1 MSSLQTRLQDPDY
14 INWVKAGL
22 CLIHTKSV
30 LEEFAEA
37 ASQSLHQSIL
47 KNIVPTYASAAQPIC
62 GVNIARQKLIPIC
75 SDPYCQNFIKEVI
88 NNGFDPNHAFTV
100 NRWNLGNC
108 DTGQWHSHHWQV
120 AKLFM
125 NNGQEPT
132 HVHPK
137 ETDMSGI
144 INFLSHCKIPRNAVT
159 NIGFFG
165 KVSTVQPGLSKPCI
179 KQAPVLSKHFH
190 FPPIDFTCK

>member
-1 MSSLQTRLQDPDY
+1 MSSLKVRLQDQDY

-22 CLIHTKSV
+22 CLIHTKSG

-47 KNIVPTYASAAQPIC
+47 NNIVPTFASAAQPVC

-75 SDPYCQNFIKEVI
+75 SDQYCQNFIKEVI
-88 NNGFDPNHAFTV
+88 NIGFDPNHAFTV
-100 NRWNLGNC
+100 NRWNLDNC

-125 NNGQEPT
+125 NKGQEPT
-132 HVHPK
+132 HVHPR

-144 INFLSHCKIPRNAVT
+144 INFLSHCKVPRNAVT
-159 NIGFFG
+159 NNGFFD
-165 KVSTVQPGLSKPCI
+165 KVSTRLLSIMFKLFESQI
-179 KQAPVLSKHFH
+179 LRIYRQAWKYRQL
-190 FPPIDFTCK
+190 

>member
-1 MSSLQTRLQDPDY
+1 MSTLQSRLQDPDY

-22 CLIHTKSV
+22 CLIHTKSG

-47 KNIVPTYASAAQPIC
+47 NNIIPAFACAAQPVC

-75 SDPYCQNFIKEVI
+75 TDQYCQNFINEVI
-88 NNGFDPNHAFTV
+88 NIGFDPNHAFTV
-100 NRWNLGNC
+100 NHGNLGNC
-108 DTGQWHSHHWQV
+108 DTAQWHSHHWQV

-125 NNGQEPT
+125 NRGQDPS
-132 HVHPK
+132 HVHPR

-159 NIGFFG
+159 NIGFFD
-165 KVSTVQPGLSKPCI
+165 KVSTRLW
-179 KQAPVLSKHFH
+179 
-190 FPPIDFTCK
+190 PIMFRLFEFV